1 MSAQVPNVGAAPGR
15 PADAIEAEG
24 WTRRF
29 TALGARLSEA
39 IALYRALGYEMRL
52 EPADAGEA
60 SAASGAV
67 RQDESCAQ
75 CVVMTLA
82 RTIYTRRPVAAGD
95 GGDDDGDEGRQR
107 G

>member
-39 IALYRALGYEMRL
+39 IELYRALGYELRL

-60 SAASGAV
+60 SAASGAG

-82 RTIYTRRPVAAGD
+82 RTIYTRRPATAGD
-95 GGDDDGDEGRQR
+95 GGDGDAGRQR

>member
-1 MSAQVPNVGAAPGR
+1 MSAQVPKAGATAGR
-15 PADAIEAEG
+15 PAEIEAEG

-29 TALGARLSEA
+29 TAIGARLSEA
-39 IALYRALGYEMRL
+39 VALYRALGYELRL

-60 SAASGAV
+60 SEASGAHLS
-67 RQDESCAQ
+67 DESCAQ

-82 RTIYTRRPVAAGD
+82 RTIYTRRPVATGD
-95 GGDDDGDEGRQR
+95 GGTGDEGKQR